1 MAISTKTTQTFFS
14 DLKSD
19 MGVNPATDDVMLV
32 KNEDAIEQS
41 IKNLLQTNFY
51 ERLFQP
57 TIGSNIKSLLFELAT
72 PQTSYNIK
80 EAVFETIEN
89 HEPRCQLIDVI
100 VENDIDRHSIN
111 VYIEYKAINVEGTRA
126 FTTVLSRVR

>member
-19 MGVNPATDDVMLV
+19 MGVNPATDDVMLI

-111 VYIEYKAINVEGTRA
+111 VYIEYKAINVEGTRT

>member
-1 MAISTKTTQTFFS
+1 
-14 DLKSD
+14 